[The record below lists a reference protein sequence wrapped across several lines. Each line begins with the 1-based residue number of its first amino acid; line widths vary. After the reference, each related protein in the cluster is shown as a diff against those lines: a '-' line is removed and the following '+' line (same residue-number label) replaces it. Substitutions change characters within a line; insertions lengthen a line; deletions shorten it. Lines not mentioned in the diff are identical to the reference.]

1 MDAFTL
7 VLEMA
12 REMARERT
20 LVILKPDAT
29 RRQLSGE
36 ILARLE
42 RAGLKIVGLK
52 MLMATRERLAKH
64 FPSSEEW
71 MRGMAQKSLDE
82 YAKFGIDPADHFG
95 TRDSLEIGKK
105 ILESC
110 YGFYLSGPLIA
121 AVLEGV
127 GAVAVVRKMIG
138 NTLPA
143 QAAPGTIRGDFA
155 CDDAMLSNAVGSPTK
170 NIIHASGN
178 REEAEVEI
186 ACWFEAGELVDYH
199 TAAERYAHFAGER
212 FGWDIA

>member
-1 MDAFTL
+1 MF
-7 VLEMA
+7 VE
-12 REMARERT
+12 EIVRERT

-29 RRQLSGE
+29 RRQISGE

-42 RAGLKIVGLK
+42 RTGLKIIGLK
-52 MLMATRERLAKH
+52 MLIATRERLARH

-82 YAKFGIDPADHFG
+82 YKKIGIDPADHFG
-95 TRDSLEIGKK
+95 TADPLEIGKK

-110 YGFYLSGPLIA
+110 YGFYLSGPIV
-121 AVLEGV
+121 AVVFEGV

-143 QAAPGTIRGDFA
+143 LAAPGTIRADFA
-155 CDDAMLSNAVGSPTK
+155 FGDAMLSNAVGSPTK

-178 REEAEVEI
+178 REEAETEI
-186 ACWFEAGELVDYH
+186 ACWFEAGELMNYH
-199 TAAERYAHFAGER
+199 TAAERYTHFAGER
-212 FGWDIA
+212 FGWDID